1 MITGREPGP
10 EQRPAPP
17 LSAVEFAPAAISN
30 RPRALLVSDP
40 LRPATVESDLDMS
53 RASAHEALE
62 ALERLRPDL
71 LILDGSLPV
80 SALSAI
86 FESVGQPG
94 GSGRPAVL
102 VIADDGRRANVEARF
117 VDHADDF
124 VHGRLG
130 REVVTA
136 RIRVALRNRECLAE
150 LERKNAELQLLTHR
164 LESLAKRTADELRLA
179 SQVQRS
185 LLPPPLHHPDL
196 DFASEFI
203 PVREIGGDYFDLIPL
218 GPHRLAFG
226 LGDVMGKGVPAAL
239 LAANLKACLRAQLQG
254 PVVEPAELIGRV
266 NRLFWEV
273 TPKGLFASL
282 FFGVFDL
289 EQGVFEYV
297 NAGHEHPFVVRRD
310 AATRDLETGGTL
322 LGLMEGARFEQAR
335 VELDRDDMLVFFS
348 DGITDRSSQDGQF
361 YGVDRLKAAAMRS
374 GADAARL
381 ALYSLL
387 GDVQGFSSGTPAED
401 DMTLIVAK
409 PRHAGL
415 SVSGLPWPPGQRTT

>member
-1 MITGREPGP
+1 MMPERERPV
-10 EQRPAPP
+10 ERPAAPVRALGLAP
-17 LSAVEFAPAAISN
+17 LAAS
-30 RPRALLVSDP
+30 RPRALLIHDP
-40 LRPATVESDLDMS
+40 ARPASVELDLDLVL
-53 RASAHEALE
+53 ASAHEVFG
-62 ALERLRPDL
+62 ALERVRPDL

-80 SALSAI
+80 SALTAI
-86 FESVGQPG
+86 LESVGQPG
-94 GSGRPAVL
+94 PTDRPAVL
-102 VIADDGRRANVEARF
+102 VITDEGRRTNVAAHL

-124 VHGRLG
+124 VNGYLG
-130 REVVTA
+130 EEVFAA
-136 RIRVALRNRECLAE
+136 RIRVAMRNRECLVE
-150 LERKNAELQLLTHR
+150 LERKNAELELLPRR
-164 LESLAKRTADELRLA
+164 LETLAKRTADELRLA

-185 LLPPPLHHPDL
+185 LLPPPLNHPDL

-218 GPHRLAFG
+218 GPHRLAFA

-289 EQGVFEYV
+289 GEAVLEYV
-297 NAGHEHPFVVRRD
+297 NAGHEHPFVVRHD
-310 AATRDLETGGTL
+310 LATEDLETGGTV

-335 VELDRDDMLVFFS
+335 VALSRDDLLLFFS
-348 DGITDRSSQDGQF
+348 DGITDRSSADGEF
-361 YGVDRLKAAAMRS
+361 YGVERLKAAATRS
-374 GADAARL
+374 RADRARL
-381 ALYSLL
+381 ALYSVL
-387 GDVQGFSSGTPAED
+387 GDVQEFSAGTPAED

-409 PRHAGL
+409 PRWL
-415 SVSGLPWPPGQRTT
+415 

>member
-1 MITGREPGP
+1 MMPEREPRPG
-10 EQRPAPP
+10 ERPAAPVRARELAPP
-17 LSAVEFAPAAISN
+17 ETAS
-30 RPRALLVSDP
+30 RPRALLVHDP
-40 LRPATVESDLDMS
+40 ARPATLDLDLDLA
-53 RASAHEALE
+53 RASVLE
-62 ALERLRPDL
+62 AFGAMERVRPDL

-86 FESVGQPG
+86 LESVGQPG
-94 GSGRPAVL
+94 RTDRPAVL
-102 VIADDGRRANVEARF
+102 VITDEGRRTNVEARL

-124 VHGRLG
+124 VNGRLG
-130 REVVTA
+130 EEVFAA
-136 RIRVALRNRECLAE
+136 RIRVALRNRECLVE
-150 LERKNAELQLLTHR
+150 LERKNAELELLTRR
-164 LESLAKRTADELRLA
+164 LEALAKRTADELRLA

-218 GPHRLAFG
+218 GPHRLAFA

-254 PVVEPAELIGRV
+254 ALVAPAELIGRV

-289 EQGVFEYV
+289 EEAVFAYV
-297 NAGHEHPFVVRRD
+297 NAGHEHPFVVRGD
-310 AATRDLETGGTL
+310 HALEYLETGGTV
-322 LGLMEGARFEQAR
+322 LGLMEGARFEEAR
-335 VELDRDDMLVFFS
+335 LALDRDDMLVFFS
-348 DGITDRSSQDGQF
+348 DGLTDRSSEDGEL
-361 YGVDRLKAAAMRS
+361 YGVERLRAAATRS
-374 GADAARL
+374 RGDSARL
-381 ALYSLL
+381 ALYSIL
-387 GDVQGFSSGTPAED
+387 GDVQEFSRGTPAED

-409 PRHAGL
+409 PRRA
-415 SVSGLPWPPGQRTT
+415 

>member
-1 MITGREPGP
+1 MMPERGLHPGEGSAARVRSRE
-10 EQRPAPP
+10 RAPQ
-17 LSAVEFAPAAISN
+17 ATVG
-30 RPRALLVSDP
+30 RPRALLVHDP
-40 LRPATVESDLDMS
+40 ARPATVELELDLS
-53 RASAHEALE
+53 RSSAPEALV
-62 ALERLRPDL
+62 ALDRVRPEL

-80 SALSAI
+80 SDLTAI
-86 FESVGQPG
+86 LESVGQPG
-94 GSGRPAVL
+94 RTDRPAVL
-102 VIADDGRRANVEARF
+102 VITDEGRRTNVEARL

-124 VHGRLG
+124 VNGRLG
-130 REVVTA
+130 EEVFAA
-136 RIRVALRNRECLAE
+136 RIRVALRNRGCLAE
-150 LERKNAELQLLTHR
+150 LERKNAELELLTRR
-164 LESLAKRTADELRLA
+164 LEALAKRTADELRLA

-185 LLPPPLHHPDL
+185 LLPPPLFHPDL

-218 GPHRLAFG
+218 GPHRLAFA

-254 PVVEPAELIGRV
+254 AVVAPAELIGRV

-289 EQGVFEYV
+289 DAATFEYV

-310 AATRDLETGGTL
+310 FATEDLGTGGTL

-335 VELDRDDMLVFFS
+335 LALDRDDMLVFFS
-348 DGITDRSSQDGQF
+348 DGITDRSSQDGLF
-361 YGVDRLKAAAMRS
+361 YGVERLKAASARS
-374 GADAARL
+374 RGDVARL

-387 GDVQGFSSGTPAED
+387 GDVQGFSSGTPADD

-409 PRHAGL
+409 PRRAGATVSSSPSL
-415 SVSGLPWPPGQRTT
+415 SDSRSA

>member
-1 MITGREPGP
+1 MMPEVEP
-10 EQRPAPP
+10 RPGNYPAAPP
-17 LSAVEFAPAAISN
+17 RTPGLAAVPTVN
-30 RPRALLVSDP
+30 RPRALLIHDP
-40 LRPATVESDLDMS
+40 ARPAIPELDLDLVFS
-53 RASAHEALE
+53 SAHDALG
-62 ALERLRPDL
+62 AMDRVRPDL

-80 SALSAI
+80 SALTAI
-86 FESVGQPG
+86 LESVGQPG
-94 GSGRPAVL
+94 STTRPAVL
-102 VIADDGRRANVEARF
+102 VITDDGQRTNVEARL

-124 VHGRLG
+124 VNGGLG
-130 REVVTA
+130 EEVFAA
-136 RIRVALRNRECLAE
+136 RIRVALRNRESLAE
-150 LERKNAELQLLTHR
+150 LERKNAELLLLTRR
-164 LESLAKRTADELRLA
+164 LETLAKRTADELRLA

-185 LLPPPLHHPDL
+185 LLPPPIHHADL

-218 GPHRLAFG
+218 GPHRLAFA

-239 LAANLKACLRAQLQG
+239 LAANLKACLRGQLQG
-254 PVVEPAELIGRV
+254 AGVAPAELIGRV

-282 FFGVFDL
+282 FFGVFDFDH
-289 EQGVFEYV
+289 GAFEYV
-297 NAGHEHPFVVRRD
+297 NAGHERPFVVRRD
-310 AATRDLETGGTL
+310 RDICDLETGGTV

-335 VELDRDDMLVFFS
+335 LDLDRDDMLVFFS

-361 YGVDRLKAAAMRS
+361 YGVDRLKTAATRS
-374 GADAARL
+374 RGDVARL

-409 PRHAGL
+409 PRRAGSPAHL
-415 SVSGLPWPPGQRTT
+415 LPVPAPQRAT